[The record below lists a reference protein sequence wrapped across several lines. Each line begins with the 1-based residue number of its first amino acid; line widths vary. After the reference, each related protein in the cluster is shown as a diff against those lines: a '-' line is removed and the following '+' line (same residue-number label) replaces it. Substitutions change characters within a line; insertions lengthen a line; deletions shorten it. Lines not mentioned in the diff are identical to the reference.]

1 MVAKKIAGLLVL
13 VAVVLMVLSGLTLAE
28 TPKETAAA
36 KININTASAETL
48 MQLPGIGQS
57 YAKRIVEYRE
67 ANGPFSNIEEL
78 KNVKG
83 IGDKIFEQNKDLI
96 TVGDKLAG
104 DKPAGTAAQ

>member
-1 MVAKKIAGLLVL
+1 MVARKIAGLLVL
-13 VAVVLMVLSGLTLAE
+13 VVVALMALSVAAPAE
-28 TPKETAAA
+28 EPKAAA
-36 KININTASAETL
+36 VEKININTASAETL

-83 IGDKIFEQNKDLI
+83 IGDKTFEQNKERI
-96 TVGDKLAG
+96 TVGDK
-104 DKPAGTAAQ
+104 PAKTAAQ

>member
-1 MVAKKIAGLLVL
+1 MVARKIAGLLVL
-13 VAVVLMVLSGLTLAE
+13 VVVVLMALSVAAPAE
-28 TPKETAAA
+28 ETKAATVE

-83 IGDKIFEQNKDLI
+83 IGDKTFEQNKERI
-96 TVGDKLAG
+96 TVGDK
-104 DKPAGTAAQ
+104 PAKTAAQ